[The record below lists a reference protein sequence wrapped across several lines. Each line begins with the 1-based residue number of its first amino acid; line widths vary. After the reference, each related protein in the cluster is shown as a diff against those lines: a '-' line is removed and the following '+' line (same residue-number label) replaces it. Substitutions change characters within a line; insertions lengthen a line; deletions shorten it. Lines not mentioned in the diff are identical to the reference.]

1 MFFADVGS
9 GRFDVSTD
17 VDPVKLQFTVPRQQD
32 SGDIVKSEL
41 WLFPTLEST
50 QDDGWYEIRLTL
62 FAKMKYLNKEREFE
76 TNERIYWRS
85 SDKCVMVVATDL
97 TKKIARRLKRHGINE
112 TLIDLT
118 LEIIMIR
125 PLINAPK
132 EAEWQ
137 QTCRALSPRSS
148 NNSFLVIKYYSDQES
163 TTTGRKKRSTVP
175 TTTSESPS
183 SCSLVPFR
191 VNLTEVFGSWIISP
205 RELVDI
211 KDCKGTCDVVSDYKL
226 FSPRAVL
233 KDRLKDSIKYE
244 QKVSCVPTAFEPV
257 AFLIYQEDYYVLVE
271 YLVSATACG
280 CR

>member
-1 MFFADVGS
+1 MGS
-9 GRFDVSTD
+9 SRFDVSTD
-17 VDPVKLQFTVPRQQD
+17 VDMVKLQFTVPQKQD
-32 SGDIVKSEL
+32 SSDIVKSEL
-41 WLFPTLEST
+41 WLFPTLESK
-50 QDDGWYEIRLTL
+50 QDDGWYEIRLSL
-62 FAKMKYLNKEREFE
+62 SAKMKSLNKARAFQ
-76 TNERIYWRS
+76 TNELVYWRS

-97 TKKIARRLKRHGINE
+97 TKRIARRLKKRGINE

-118 LEIIMIR
+118 LEILMIR

-137 QTCRALSPRSS
+137 QTCRALSPRSG
-148 NNSFLVIKYYSDQES
+148 NNSFLVIKYYSDKENTS
-163 TTTGRKKRSTVP
+163 TTGRKKRSTVP

-183 SCSLVPFR
+183 CCSLVPFR
-191 VNLTEVFGSWIISP
+191 VNLTEAFGSWIISP

-211 KDCKGTCDVVSDYKL
+211 KDCKGNCDVVSDYKL

-233 KDRLKDSIKYE
+233 KDRLKDSIKYKQE
-244 QKVSCVPTAFEPV
+244 VSCVPTAFEPV
-257 AFLIYQEDYYVLVE
+257 AFLVYQENYYVLVE